1 MASPARFLF
10 DTDFGAPPPPPKPL
24 EPEVPMVEEAW
35 ARAEIAKAE
44 ARGRAAG
51 KDEGLR
57 EGRAAGEVKAQ
68 ERLAEEAGRLASAAR
83 SILAVLDA
91 ERLRVERDALDLAVL
106 TAAKLAGAL
115 IAREPTAE
123 IEALLKECLAPL
135 AKAPHLVVRLTA
147 DHVERLR
154 PELDRL
160 AKEAGFAGR
169 LVVLG
174 EPEIATGDCRIEW
187 ADGGLVRDRAAIEA
201 KVSDLIDQYMAGRAA
216 DLAAEG

>member
-44 ARGRAAG
+44 ARGRAIG
-51 KDEGLR
+51 RDEGQR
-57 EGRAAGEVKAQ
+57 EGRAAAEVKAQ
-68 ERLAEEAGRLASAAR
+68 ERIAEEAGRLTAAAR

-106 TAAKLAGAL
+106 TASRLAEVL
-115 IAREPTAE
+115 VSREPTAE
-123 IEALLKECLAPL
+123 IEALLKACLAPL
-135 AKAPHLVVRLTA
+135 AKAPHLVVRLQA
-147 DHVERLR
+147 DHVERLK

-160 AKEAGFAGR
+160 AREAGFAGR

-174 EPEIATGDCRIEW
+174 EPDIAVGDCRIEW
-187 ADGGLVRDRAAIEA
+187 ADGGLVRDRAAIQA
-201 KVSDLIDQYMAGRAA
+201 RVIDLIDQYMAGRAA